1 MAYGVPAPRH
11 RLPSRA
17 DRHAVRNG
25 IAPSDDVTFI
35 HPLALLGLAAAA
47 IPALL
52 HLLQRRVPPELD
64 FPAVRYLS
72 AAERESARRLK
83 LRHLL
88 LLILRTALIIVIVL
102 AAARPLV
109 RVRGG
114 GAHEP
119 TALVVILDN
128 SPSSGAV
135 VNGRLVLDRLRVEAH
150 SSISRTTSADR
161 VWLMLADGVLRGGT
175 REALLASVDSVT
187 PGWQRLDIVQAV
199 ERASRLVNAQ
209 PSPGREVHV
218 LSDLQRTALVPGR
231 ADVPRGVR
239 VLALEPG
246 RAVPNRGIA
255 AVHVTEGAAVI
266 ELAGSTAGA
275 VTTEPVPVTIRI
287 GGERGERDR
296 GEIAARGLATPR
308 DRADSGLSGSVVT
321 VSLPAQSLAPGWWV
335 GEAALEPDELRAD
348 DRRRF
353 AWRVATPARVTAT
366 PEAGGF
372 VAAALAV
379 LREAH
384 RVADGT
390 GRDVVIT
397 GGESPTGTRSIL
409 QPPADP
415 ALVGQ
420 ANRGLASRGVSWHW
434 GLSGSPGPVVAQQVS
449 IIDGVQ
455 VTRRYRLEGAGAGD
469 TLATVNG
476 EPWLIRS
483 GTLVLL
489 GSRLDTAWTALPAA
503 PGFVPFVDALVNR
516 LVRGEADVTMAE
528 GAPRVEF
535 RLRGADTVG
544 ATVFGPDPRESDLTP
559 ASASVA
565 IAALGGEERAEVL
578 NDSAFASEG
587 FSGTRRADIGGL
599 LLGLALLLAFTELA
613 VATRTR

>member
-275 VTTEPVPVTIRI
+275 VTAEPVPVTIRI
-287 GGERGERDR
+287 GGGGDR
-296 GEIAARGLATPR
+296 GEIAARGLATPG

-409 QPPADP
+409 QPPSDP